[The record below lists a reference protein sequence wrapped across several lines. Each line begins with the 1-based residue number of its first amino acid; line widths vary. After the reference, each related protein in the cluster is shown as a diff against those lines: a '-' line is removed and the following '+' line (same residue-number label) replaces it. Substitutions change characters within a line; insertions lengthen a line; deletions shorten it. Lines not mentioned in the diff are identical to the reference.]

1 MVMAF
6 LNTLNTRVLYYA
18 EHPYV
23 LSTFCFLCFLSGSF
37 LPFPIDPIFMVIAMR
52 QPKRIALFVTMGAGF
67 VTLGGLLM
75 YGIGYSLYYTLG
87 LWLINTYGWHDQF
100 VFLKTQLDLYGA
112 WFIVLKAF
120 TPIPYKLLAM
130 IAGIGHMNLGVFL
143 IASFAGRFV
152 RLAIE
157 GLVIRFASPGL
168 RALLEKHLSLG
179 LGIFLLAFLVLTF
192 CVFFLFRLKSLWL

>member
-1 MVMAF
+1 MKF
-6 LNTLNTRVLYYA
+6 LKSLNERVLYYA

-37 LPFPIDPIFMVIAMR
+37 LPFPIDPIFMVVGMR
-52 QPKRIALFVTMGAGF
+52 QPKRIALFVVGGAAS

-75 YGIGYSLYYTLG
+75 YGIGYSLYYTVG
-87 LWLINTYGWHDQF
+87 IWLIKTYKWHEQF
-100 VFLKTQLDLYGA
+100 AFLKMQLELYGA

-130 IAGIGHMNLGVFL
+130 IAGIGHLNIWVFL
-143 IASFAGRFV
+143 LASFVGRFA

-157 GLVIRFASPGL
+157 GVIIRFFSPRL
-168 RALLEKHLSLG
+168 RTLLEKHLSLG
-179 LGIFLLAFLVLTF
+179 LGIFLLVFLVLTF
-192 CVFFLFRLKSLWL
+192 CVFFLFRLKSV